1 MNSDLEQ
8 LEIKEVNRKIG
19 ELLEQAV
26 FTDMQEKIVRMRYGF
41 EGIKPANFTEITKVL
56 NVKKSDLIKEIYK
69 IDKKIFN
76 YLKNEV

>member
-26 FTDMQEKIVRMRYGF
+26 F
-41 EGIKPANFTEITKVL
+41 TKVL